1 MPPTERHED
10 RVDAFDY
17 EHFFLHSAMGT
28 YSLEN
33 RRNSTASDSSTAT
46 TRPVTAVQVQEPEI
60 SNPEKRVSYHQRN
73 PSADSVST
81 VATFATA
88 AEEQDEE
95 EGNEEMDQFEQSIL
109 TTQQSRHVPSASL
122 RSDSA
127 INMHN
132 KNQTQSYRTSPSPA
146 DLASGLQISKI
157 FHILTE
163 TGSPA
168 DASLLSEE
176 DKKLIYSVTAGLQGV
191 CEELLSGRGESG
203 ERNVWRERLE
213 GARRLLGWEGN
224 L

>member
-1 MPPTERHED
+1 
-10 RVDAFDY
+10 
-17 EHFFLHSAMGT
+17 
-28 YSLEN
+28 
-33 RRNSTASDSSTAT
+33 
-46 TRPVTAVQVQEPEI
+46 
-60 SNPEKRVSYHQRN
+60 
-73 PSADSVST
+73 
-81 VATFATA
+81 
-88 AEEQDEE
+88 
-95 EGNEEMDQFEQSIL
+95 
-109 TTQQSRHVPSASL
+109 
-122 RSDSA
+122 
-127 INMHN
+127 MHN

-176 DKKLIYSVTAGLQGV
+176 DRKLIYSVTAGLQGV

-213 GARRLLGWEGN
+213 GARRLLGGEGN